1 MKMKPLY
8 LSGLME
14 GLSSENTAVFLC
26 EKNFPLMVKDG
37 NIYLMAMCANR
48 KGAARKR
55 SCDNG
60 RRKYDSESDKRGI
73 SKFTGTA
80 SEKNSFEADETYK
93 EKNAGTSEE

>member
-37 NIYLMAMCANR
+37 NIYLMAMCAN
-48 KGAARKR
+48 KKR
-55 SCDNG
+55 
-60 RRKYDSESDKRGI
+60 R
-73 SKFTGTA
+73 
-80 SEKNSFEADETYK
+80 
-93 EKNAGTSEE
+93 SEEKIM

>member
-1 MKMKPLY
+1 MHRNMKMKPLY

-48 KGAARKR
+48 K
-55 SCDNG
+55 
-60 RRKYDSESDKRGI
+60 RR
-73 SKFTGTA
+73 
-80 SEKNSFEADETYK
+80 
-93 EKNAGTSEE
+93 SEEKIMWQWEEKI